1 MRITKKQLQRIIKEE
16 LENVLSE
23 GAFDDL
29 IDITRK
35 VIEKALEVGGA
46 LVRAFEDACDQ
57 KKLLKMAVNNPSMIE
72 IILKNISAKEIAAAL
87 AEKAGGT
94 VPLGSE
100 TVLAAAIDAMKKDA
114 IFFPQLKKALEDK
127 NVRDMLVATIDAA
140 CPDKKQ
146 KQT

>member
-46 LVRAFEDACDQ
+46 LVRAFEDAGAQGRRIDRHQPVC
-57 KKLLKMAVNNPSMIE
+57 LPSADRGNG
-72 IILKNISAKEIAAAL
+72 LRRA
-87 AEKAGGT
+87 
-94 VPLGSE
+94 
-100 TVLAAAIDAMKKDA
+100 D
-114 IFFPQLKKALEDK
+114 
-127 NVRDMLVATIDAA
+127 R
-140 CPDKKQ
+140 
-146 KQT
+146 